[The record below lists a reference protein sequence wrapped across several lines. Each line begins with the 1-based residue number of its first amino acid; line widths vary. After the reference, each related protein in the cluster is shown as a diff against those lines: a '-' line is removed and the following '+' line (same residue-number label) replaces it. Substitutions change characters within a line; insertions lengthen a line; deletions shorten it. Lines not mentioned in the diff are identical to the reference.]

1 MLAAAGG
8 LIRMDKALVRD
19 YLPPR
24 TADSHKGSYGKLMGI
39 GGSGTMTGAVLLSM
53 SGAARCGVGLVMAAA
68 PEIAIAAGADDAP
81 GGAPISL
88 PPWGR
93 WSGSGGRA
101 AGPPP
106 EGGGLAGRSPLRLWA
121 GLGET
126 GEGLVKGLLA
136 LGKPLVLDADGL
148 GNLAKMGGGA
158 SPGGC
163 GGR

>member
-68 PEIAIAAGADDAP
+68 PEIAMQPVRMMLPEALQYPFPLGEDGLIAADALPALLRKAADWPDAVLC
-81 GGAPISL
+81 GC
-88 PPWGR
+88 
-93 WSGSGGRA
+93 
-101 AGPPP
+101 
-106 EGGGLAGRSPLRLWA
+106 GL

-126 GEGLVKGLLA
+126 GKGLVKGLLA

-148 GNLAKMGGGA
+148 GNLAKMGAGLLREA
-158 SPGGC
+158 A
-163 GGR
+163 GR